1 MREAARAVPVGAAT
15 GAAATGTAEW
25 PAAWREALAPYAR
38 PDLRQA
44 LLCLATSLVPYVVL
58 CVAMYELL
66 QVSYLLTL
74 LVAIPASGFLLRT
87 YIVFHDCAHGS
98 FLASR
103 RANDWVGVLVGL
115 AVYSPFHSW
124 RAEHAG
130 HHATAGDLDR
140 RGLGDVT
147 TLTVSEYA
155 SRSRRSRIYYRLFRQ
170 PLVMFLVGPV
180 WALALEPRLVRLQA
194 RPHIRRSHLRTD
206 IALAVI
212 VGTLCWAI
220 GWRAYLAVQVPTMV
234 IAGAAGIWL
243 FYVQHQFE
251 GVYWRRTEDW
261 SYFDAGLRGS
271 SYLKLPRLL
280 RFFTGNIGLHHVHHL
295 NARIPNYKLQRAH
308 DEHPFLQEAPTLSLW
323 DGLRAVRFKLYD
335 EERGNLVTFAQAR
348 RYSAQPA

>member
-1 MREAARAVPVGAAT
+1 MQVAARAVPSGAAT
-15 GAAATGTAEW
+15 GQAAW
-25 PAAWREALAPYAR
+25 PVGWREALARYAR
-38 PDLRQA
+38 PDLWQA
-44 LLCLATSLVPYVVL
+44 LACLATSLAPYVIL
-58 CVAMYELL
+58 WVAMYLLL

-98 FLASR
+98 FLPSR

-115 AVYSPFHSW
+115 AVCSPFHSW

-147 TLTVSEYA
+147 TLTVAEYQ
-155 SRSRRSRIYYRLFRQ
+155 SRPPRRRVYYRLFRQ

-180 WALALEPRLVRLQA
+180 WALALQPRLVPLRA
-194 RPHIRRSHLRTD
+194 RPRIRRSHLRTD
-206 IALAVI
+206 LALAAI
-212 VGTLCWAI
+212 LGPLCWAI
-220 GWRAYLAVQVPTMV
+220 GWRAYLAVQMPTLLM
-234 IAGAAGIWL
+234 AGAAGVWL

-251 GVYWRRTEDW
+251 GVYWRRREDW
-261 SYFDAGLRGS
+261 SYFDAGLHGS

-295 NARIPNYKLQRAH
+295 NACIPNYKLQRAH
-308 DEHPFLQEAPTLSLW
+308 NEQAFLHEAPTLSLW

-335 EERGNLVTFAQAR
+335 EERGRLVTFAQAR

>member
-1 MREAARAVPVGAAT
+1 MPESAQAVLEAPS
-15 GAAATGTAEW
+15 GAAAEPRW
-25 PAAWREALAPYAR
+25 PVEWREALAGYAHA
-38 PDLRQA
+38 DLGQA
-44 LLCLATSLVPYVVL
+44 LLCLATSIVPYIL
-58 CVAMYELL
+58 LWVAMYLL
-66 QVSYLLTL
+66 LHVSYVLTL
-74 LVAIPASGFLLRT
+74 LVALPASGFLLRT

-98 FLASR
+98 FLSSK
-103 RANDWVGVLVGL
+103 RANDWVGVLTGL
-115 AVYSPFHSW
+115 AVFSPFHSW

-147 TLTVSEYA
+147 TLTVAEYT
-155 SRSRRSRIYYRLFRQ
+155 SRAPRRRLYYRLFRQ
-170 PLVMFLVGPV
+170 PLVMFVIGPI
-180 WALALEPRLVRLQA
+180 WALALEPRLVRRRL
-194 RPHIRRSHLRTD
+194 RPHIRRSHVRTD
-206 IALAVI
+206 IALTAI
-212 VGTLCWAI
+212 VGTLCWAV
-220 GWRAYLAVQVPTMV
+220 GWRAYLAVQLPPML

-261 SYFDAGLRGS
+261 SYFDAGLQGS

-308 DEHPFLQEAPTLSLW
+308 DEHDFLHRAPTLSLW

-335 EERGNLVTFAQAR
+335 EELGRLVTFAEAR
-348 RYSAQPA
+348 RYSGQPV